1 MIRRPPRSTLFPYTT
16 LFRSGATGAFIG
28 VLQGELERIP
38 PALPPNRVGQP
49 PGIRVSA
56 RLDSL
61 AEFIARQRSVLVGI
75 DLREIAAHGGQG
87 LRLLLSQLAVPGGVG
102 AVECGFYV
110 VWAGRR
116 WSGGGFATRC
126 TGATRPQ
133 RGPRRGGSGGRSLR
147 PCSNP
152 APRKS

>member
-16 LFRSGATGAFIG
+16 LF
-28 VLQGELERIP
+28 
-38 PALPPNRVGQP
+38 RVGQP

-87 LRLLLSQLAVPGGVG
+87 LGLLLAQLAVPVGVG
-102 AVECGFYV
+102 AVECGLHV
-110 VWAGRR
+110 VGAGRR
-116 WSGGGFATRC
+116 WSGCGLHTSCR
-126 TGATRPQ
+126 
-133 RGPRRGGSGGRSLR
+133 
-147 PCSNP
+147 
-152 APRKS
+152 